1 MTFRLTP
8 ALFVVLLAGCA
19 SSEPQNVSYAPVAA
33 QPMTMQAAPL
43 PPPSLPVGEPAPS
56 SSFHATAPAGAQ
68 MSTAPMGASMSAM
81 PTEEPLP
88 GSAEAPLENTPAIP
102 ATEADI
108 AAGVPTGATNCSTV
122 DGVTLC
128 DAPYDPAVDATHNT
142 N

>member
-1 MTFRLTP
+1 M
-8 ALFVVLLAGCA
+8 
-19 SSEPQNVSYAPVAA
+19 SKEP
-33 QPMTMQAAPL
+33 MET
-43 PPPSLPVGEPAPS
+43 
-56 SSFHATAPAGAQ
+56 
-68 MSTAPMGASMSAM
+68 SMSAM

-88 GSAEAPLENTPAIP
+88 GSPEAPLANAPALP

-108 AAGVPTGATNCSTV
+108 AAGVPAGATNCSTL